1 MLTVGLVPLRDGNLE
16 DVPVSL
22 EVGLLAE
29 LRKQI
34 ILLPDMQVKRAF
46 GKILNPECLLTM
58 LNNKSALIRTAVIRV
73 SVYSSLCVHA
83 CMQTR
88 PLLLTL
94 SVTNIRYWM
103 STSTGPQSQPRWNL
117 LQ

>member
-1 MLTVGLVPLRDGNLE
+1 MLGLMPLGEGNME

-34 ILLPDMQVKRAF
+34 LLLPDGQVKRAF

-58 LNNKSALIRTAVIRV
+58 VNNKSGLIRTAVIRV
-73 SVYSSLCVHA
+73 SL
-83 CMQTR
+83 
-88 PLLLTL
+88 
-94 SVTNIRYWM
+94 
-103 STSTGPQSQPRWNL
+103 
-117 LQ
+117 